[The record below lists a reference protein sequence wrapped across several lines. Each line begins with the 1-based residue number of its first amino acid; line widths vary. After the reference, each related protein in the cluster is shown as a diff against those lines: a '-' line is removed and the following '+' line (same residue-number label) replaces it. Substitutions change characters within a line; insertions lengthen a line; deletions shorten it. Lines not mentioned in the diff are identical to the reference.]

1 MSPEERRFFRER
13 AREFHREM
21 KQEID
26 EAIRKTGLA
35 LDDAARGEFARAY
48 MRGRKQVERDL
59 RQMIEKERATRVAAL
74 LEDLKKRFGPGGGAA
89 PADVKSPDAPE
100 SSDAAQNRDGN

>member
-1 MSPEERRFFRER
+1 MSPEERQFFRER

-35 LDDAARGEFARAY
+35 LDDTARGEFARAY
-48 MRGRKQVERDL
+48 MLGRKQVERDL

-74 LEDLKKRFGPGGGAA
+74 LEDLKKRFGPGGGGTS
-89 PADVKSPDAPE
+89 PTVKSPDVTESRDSVQAP
-100 SSDAAQNRDGN
+100 